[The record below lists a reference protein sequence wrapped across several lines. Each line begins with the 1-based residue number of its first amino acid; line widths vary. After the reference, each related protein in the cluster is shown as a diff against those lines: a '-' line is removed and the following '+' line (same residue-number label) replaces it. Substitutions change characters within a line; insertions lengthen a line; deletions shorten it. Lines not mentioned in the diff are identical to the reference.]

1 MIIVYGNDFYKEYY
15 SVFLEKI
22 QRDKKNEVLVLE
34 AIRSIFQICKLN
46 LFGMEKILFLFK
58 QFVKYLKHPNFQIRL
73 EMKKLFFFLIKKCE
87 IEKKNNVIFSFLFED
102 IQKIH
107 NENFFVIDKNL
118 VENLTNNF
126 VDRNNFNLFKN
137 YSYDFNE
144 RKNIL
149 NLLTKN
155 K

>member
-1 MIIVYGNDFYKEYY
+1 
-15 SVFLEKI
+15 
-22 QRDKKNEVLVLE
+22 
-34 AIRSIFQICKLN
+34 
-46 LFGMEKILFLFK
+46 
-58 QFVKYLKHPNFQIRL
+58 
-73 EMKKLFFFLIKKCE
+73 MKKLFFFLIKKCE